1 MEDEMATADEMKGAY
16 PIQFE
21 AESDKSRG
29 PKDERSDL
37 QLGLPRFTVELEAG
51 PGVECHRFHL
61 AEIKGWPE
69 VKTEWKLQC
78 VTIFGHKVCTNV
90 PVFYHRTCTLFVFV
104 DVCYPK
110 GGLNDVQTCI
120 LGAAMAAAVAAVIS
134 GGAAAAPAF
143 KAALE
148 ACLLAKGIKW
158 ASSITVNA
166 GTASECGPW
175 H

>member
-1 MEDEMATADEMKGAY
+1 MESKMEVKSY
-16 PIQFE
+16 PIQFD
-21 AESDKSRG
+21 AEMQKG
-29 PKDERSDL
+29 AAPKDPRSDL
-37 QLGLPRFTVELEAG
+37 HLGAPVFTVELVAG
-51 PGVECHRFHL
+51 ANQECHRFHL
-61 AEIKGWPE
+61 AEITGWPE

-90 PVFYHRTCTLFVFV
+90 PVVYHRSCTLYVFV
-104 DVCYPK
+104 DVCYPR
-110 GGLNDVQTCI
+110 GGLNDIQTCVT
-120 LGAAMAAAVAAVIS
+120 GAALAGAVAAVIS

-148 ACLLAKGIKW
+148 ACLLARGVKW
-158 ASSITVNA
+158 ANEISVNA

>member
-1 MEDEMATADEMKGAY
+1 MAPRNEVKNY
-16 PIQFE
+16 PIQFD
-21 AESDKSRG
+21 AETQKEIG
-29 PKDERSDL
+29 PKDPRSDL
-37 QLGLPRFTVELEAG
+37 QLDPPAFTVELV
-51 PGVECHRFHL
+51 PGANEECHRFHL

-78 VTIFGHKVCTNV
+78 VTIFGHKVCTKV
-90 PVFYHRTCTLFVFV
+90 PVVYHRTCTLYVFV

-110 GGLNDVQTCI
+110 GGLNDIETCVT
-120 LGAAMAAAVAAVIS
+120 GAGLAAAVAAVIS

-148 ACLLAKGIKW
+148 ACLLAKGVKW
-158 ASSITVNA
+158 ANSISVNA
-166 GTASECGPW
+166 GTASECGLW